1 MITAVRPKFKNQRQK
16 PSTITLT
23 DFMRIQ
29 NEIIPSNAEYENR
42 KEKDRTL
49 KQLSQTKA
57 TNWPDSIEMK
67 KKNQFE
73 SHKNKFLE
81 QEMIKRKIDEEEQK
95 YQDIQNN
102 LVLERAKKMLF
113 EQQDPVK
120 SFNSKLMYSDMLKE
134 REFQKD
140 ITERKRLINQTIEKQ
155 FFDMEQKKMED
166 YDRNE
171 LLKAQKELEKR
182 NERMKIVHEQLQ
194 ESKIRRIQDYQEKM
208 VEGHL
213 MKAAAQKAIEEDKRK
228 EQEKERR
235 KLQQR
240 EEFLKANEELEKLK
254 EERRKK
260 ELEEEKKIEEFAFK
274 KKQLEELKEKVAN
287 EKSKEKQAQRQ
298 KLIDKQIEYLNKLRT
313 KEEEILQKSLKEA
326 EEKKQKE
333 EQAKQD
339 RLNQMKKA
347 IEEQREYVRRKKE
360 EKKIQEKKEEAEFVD
375 DWKRKMKQLEEDE
388 RQEYLNIKE
397 RNKMLAEYQKMQY
410 DEKKKLAL
418 KQFEQ
423 LNEDSYK
430 TKLKLD
436 QENDEFLKYA
446 ENCIRDYHKQGKDIT
461 PLLLELKR
469 YKKTATFA

>member
-1 MITAVRPKFKNQRQK
+1 MITAVRPKMRNQRVK

-57 TNWPDSIEMK
+57 SNWPDSIEMK

-95 YQDIQNN
+95 FQDIQNN
-102 LVLERAKKMLF
+102 LVIERARKLLF

-140 ITERKRLINQTIEKQ
+140 IVERKKRINETIEKQ
-155 FFDMEQKKMED
+155 FFDMEQKKMEE
-166 YDRNE
+166 YDKNE
-171 LLKAQKELEKR
+171 LLKAQKEQEKR
-182 NERMKIVHEQLQ
+182 NERMKIVNEQLQ
-194 ESKIRRIQDYQEKM
+194 ESKIRRIQDYQEKI
-208 VEGHL
+208 VEGQL
-213 MKAAAQKAIEEDKRK
+213 IKAAALKAIEEDKKKEEEIKRK
-228 EQEKERR
+228 

-240 EEFLKANEELEKLK
+240 EEFIKANEKLEKLK
-254 EERRKK
+254 EEKRQK

-274 KKQLEELKEKVAN
+274 KKQLEDLKAKVDADKFKEK
-287 EKSKEKQAQRQ
+287 EAQRQ
-298 KLIDKQIEYLNKLRT
+298 KLSDEQIEYLNNLRT
-313 KEEEILQKSLKEA
+313 KEEERLQKSLKEA
-326 EEKKQKE
+326 EEKKAKE
-333 EQAKQD
+333 EQIKQD

-347 IEEQREYVRRKKE
+347 IAEQREYVKRKKE
-360 EKKIQEKKEEAEFVD
+360 EKKIQEKKEDAEFVD

-388 RQEYLNIKE
+388 KQEYLALRE
-397 RNKMLAEYQKMQY
+397 RNRNLAEYQKMQF

-418 KQFEQ
+418 KQFEK

-430 TKLKLD
+430 TKMMLD
-436 QENDEFLKYA
+436 KENDEFLKYA
-446 ENCIRDYHKQGKDIT
+446 ENCIRDYHQQGKDIT

-469 YKKTATFA
+469 YKKTANIA